1 MADTRFEIKRCLHR
15 YEFWN
20 EDQKD
25 IFQNN
30 AALFFKGEIDSDQ
43 FYNNLKK
50 NALITSE
57 TRGPTDYIGSDN
69 ALKEILKDYIIENH
83 IPALIQYTDKSPGRD
98 E

>member
-20 EDQKD
+20 ENQKD
-25 IFQNN
+25 IFEKN
-30 AALFFKGEIDSDQ
+30 AALFLKEEIDSDK
-43 FYNNLKK
+43 FYNTLKEK
-50 NALITSE
+50 DLITSE

-83 IPALIQYTDKSPGRD
+83 IPALIQFVENQPGRK